1 MNTSVKK
8 NQVRIASFFGVPITF
23 DFSWFLVVLFLAWIL
38 AEGYFPKEY
47 KGWDTFH
54 YWLVSII
61 TSFFFFVSV
70 LIHEFAHSIVAKKFS
85 YNVKGIKLFIF
96 GGVSEITTE
105 PKSPKEEFWI
115 SAAGPIASLLLGVVF
130 YFTATAFADNSYFFA
145 FAHYLGWINIILGIF
160 NLFPGFPLDGG
171 RIFRAVIWWI
181 KKDYGIATHWA
192 AVSGRF
198 LGFALIFIGFLE
210 IMSGFV
216 TDGIWVAFIGWFLE
230 SAAFAQIQQQELHKL
245 LKGHKVRDAL
255 SRYYVLVPDDITI
268 SQFLETKEF
277 YGNKNFFFAENSG
290 KITGIFTFSD
300 LVKVPKSD
308 WDKYEIKEIITPL
321 SNVKI
326 TKPNTPLIVA
336 LKMMDKSGF
345 NQIPVMEDGK
355 LLGVLSRKSLVAFLG
370 ELNKG

>member
-23 DFSWFLVVLFLAWIL
+23 DFSWFLVVIFLAWIL

-54 YWLVSII
+54 YWLVSIV
-61 TSFFFFVSV
+61 TSIFFFVSV
-70 LIHEFAHSIVAKKFS
+70 LIHEFAHSIVAKKFN

-115 SAAGPIASLLLGVVF
+115 SAAGPIASILLGIIF
-130 YFTATAFADNSYFFA
+130 YFTATAFPKNSYVFA
-145 FAHYLGWINIILGIF
+145 FAHYLGWINIILGVF

-171 RIFRAVIWWI
+171 RIFRSIIWKV
-181 KKDYGIATHWA
+181 KKDYGVATHWA
-192 AVSGRF
+192 GVSGRF
-198 LGFALIFIGFLE
+198 FGFALIFIGFLE
-210 IMSGFV
+210 IMAGFV

-230 SAAFAQIQQQELHKL
+230 SAAFAQLQQQELHKL
-245 LKGHKVRDAL
+245 LKGNKVKDAL
-255 SRYYVLVPDDITI
+255 SRNYVLVPDDITI

-290 KITGIFTFSD
+290 QITGVFTFSD
-300 LVKVPKSD
+300 LVKAPKSD
-308 WDKYEIKEIITPL
+308 WDKSEIKDIITPI
-321 SNVKI
+321 SNVKT
-326 TKPNTPLIVA
+326 TKPNTPLITA
-336 LKMMDKSGF
+336 LKMMDKRGF
-345 NQIPVMEDGK
+345 NQIPVMENGK
-355 LLGVLSRKSLVAFLG
+355 LLGVLSRKSLVTFLG
-370 ELNKG
+370 GLNKE